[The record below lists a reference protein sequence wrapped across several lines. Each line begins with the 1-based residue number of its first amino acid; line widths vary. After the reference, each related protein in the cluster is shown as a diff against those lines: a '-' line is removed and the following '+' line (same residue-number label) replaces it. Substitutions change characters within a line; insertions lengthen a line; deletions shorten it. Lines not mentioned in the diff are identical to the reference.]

1 MGLFDWTDMLQFRLW
16 FNVVR
21 AHDLDQELI
30 ARGARRAD
38 RAQDERSKI
47 ERTRWLEENRAER
60 AFPCGIVLLPD
71 PPWPAPERPPKPE
84 VPPPPP
90 HAQAQAPNSTGA
102 EQPPTPSAPVQAYGS
117 ELGAP
122 LHPMPVIAA
131 VLPPDVVFVLEEAE
145 GDEVVEVGRI
155 PRTAIGDIDVVDHA
169 GAHIPEPIH
178 ETIEDPQL
186 SMLVLRWKNEGVDDE
201 DRFAFRSPWMAWQAG
216 RRLMD
221 ARRS

>member
-1 MGLFDWTDMLQFRLW
+1 MGLFDWTDLLQFRLW

-30 ARGARRAD
+30 ARGTRRAD
-38 RAQDERSKI
+38 RAQDERVKI

-60 AFPCGIVLLPD
+60 SFPCGIVLLPD
-71 PPWPAPERPPKPE
+71 PAWPAPIRPE

-90 HAQAQAPNSTGA
+90 EAQAPSEIGA
-102 EQPPTPSAPVQAYGS
+102 QQTPTPPAPDQPSGS
-117 ELGAP
+117 ELEAP

-155 PRTAIGDIDVVDHA
+155 PRTAIGDIDVIDHA
-169 GAHIPEPIH
+169 GAHIPEPIQ
-178 ETIEDPQL
+178 ETIEEPQL
-186 SMLVLRWKNEGVDDE
+186 SVLVLRWKNGGLDDE

-216 RRLMD
+216 RRLLD
-221 ARRS
+221 ARRG

>member
-1 MGLFDWTDMLQFRLW
+1 LMGLFDWTDLLQFRLW

-30 ARGARRAD
+30 ARGTRRAD
-38 RAQDERSKI
+38 RAQEERFKI
-47 ERTRWLEENRAER
+47 ERTRWLEEKRAER
-60 AFPCGIVLLPD
+60 SFPCGIVLLPD
-71 PPWPAPERPPKPE
+71 PASPAPKRSPRPE

-90 HAQAQAPNSTGA
+90 QAQAPSVIGA
-102 EQPPTPSAPVQAYGS
+102 ETPPTPPAPVKPSGS
-117 ELGAP
+117 ELETP

-131 VLPPDVVFVLEEAE
+131 VLPPDVVFLLEEAE

-155 PRTAIGDIDVVDHA
+155 PRTAIDDIDVIDHS

-178 ETIEDPQL
+178 ETIEEPQL
-186 SMLVLRWKNEGVDDE
+186 SMLILRWKNEGMDDE

-221 ARRS
+221 ARRG